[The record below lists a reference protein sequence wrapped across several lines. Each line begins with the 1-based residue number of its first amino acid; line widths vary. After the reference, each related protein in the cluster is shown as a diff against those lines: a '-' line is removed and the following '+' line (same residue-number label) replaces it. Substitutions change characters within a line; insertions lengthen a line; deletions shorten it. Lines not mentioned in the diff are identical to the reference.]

1 MNAALKNIERLTDSR
16 YPLVYLETNELDV
29 LFGLFRELGRGSGKA
44 IYQWNREDGMY
55 RLDAGHI
62 VIPRT
67 QRPENVLEYIQS
79 SKHYGIY
86 LLRNLG
92 ADIEQRPIVD
102 QLKRIAAAYSERPK
116 MVILID
122 NKLNI
127 PVDLR
132 PSIAHVRHVVNHA
145 EQDGELARKAS

>member
-1 MNAALKNIERLTDSR
+1 MNPALNNIARLTESR
-16 YPLVYLETNELDV
+16 FPLVYLESTEQDV
-29 LFGLFRELGRGSGKA
+29 LLSLFRELSRGSGKA

-67 QRPENVLEYIQS
+67 QKPDNVLEYIQS

-92 ADIEQRPIVD
+92 ADIEQRVVAD
-102 QLKRIAAAYSERPK
+102 HLKRIAAAYNERPK

-122 NKLNI
+122 SGLNI
-127 PVDLR
+127 PADLR
-132 PSIAHVRHVVNHA
+132 PSVAHIRHVVNRA
-145 EQDGELARKAS
+145 GQEEQLAKKAS